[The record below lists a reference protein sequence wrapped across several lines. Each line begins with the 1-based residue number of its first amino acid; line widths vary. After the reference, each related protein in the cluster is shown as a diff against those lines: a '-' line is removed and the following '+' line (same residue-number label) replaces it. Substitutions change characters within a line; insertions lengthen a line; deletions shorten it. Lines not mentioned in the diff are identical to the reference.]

1 MAGTAKKQR
10 RRLPVRR
17 LLAAAVATAVT
28 LSAMVSVHL
37 NTYVSHA
44 FSEER
49 GTAIVSHRAG
59 GSAAPENT
67 LAGLLAAEASGAVAC
82 EVDIQ
87 RTADGAY
94 ILNHDATFERV
105 AGVDRHV
112 NEMTLDEIRALQ
124 VDGEPV
130 PTLQELLG
138 TVRRNMILLLEL
150 KGDTADQ
157 QMADDVMNMIRE
169 FGVED
174 RCILISFLGELV
186 DYIGETYPWMPT
198 CYLTFAYDEDAA
210 QRSCDYVGVKRTNV
224 TQEVID
230 QVHEEGKRILVWT
243 VNDEAE
249 QRAFMEEGADGIIT
263 DEVEQA
269 IRLEAETNTRPLGA
283 FFEMFQ

>member
-67 LAGLLAAEASGAVAC
+67 LAGLRAAEAIGTVAC
-82 EVDIQ
+82 EVDVQ

-112 NEMTLDEIRALQ
+112 DEMTLDEIRALQ
-124 VDGEPV
+124 VGGEPV

-138 TVRRNMILLLEL
+138 AVNRNMILLLEL